1 MARVTAQQAADKWK
15 ARLSA
20 SGQQITDGVNGVTVA
35 PGAKAAAAA
44 DLWLQRV
51 SASKDKWKSRVAS
64 VGLQEWQQ
72 SMIDNIPR
80 IAQGAQAKAGKVEAF
95 MTEFLPHLDAG
106 VAKVNAMPKGGL
118 QESINRSA
126 AMITHNAG
134 FKRRG

>member
-1 MARVTAQQAADKWK
+1 MARVTAQQAAEKWK

-20 SGQQITDGVNGVTVA
+20 AGQQITDGVNAVTVA
-35 PGAKAAAAA
+35 PGTKAAQAA

-51 SASKDKWKSRVAS
+51 SAAKDKWKARVAS

-80 IAQGAQAKAGKVEAF
+80 IAQGAQAKAGKVEQF

-118 QESINRSA
+118 QESINRAA
-126 AMITHNAG
+126 AMITHNST